1 MGLFDN
7 FVASMSG
14 TDASGLAS
22 VPSAERTPLDLNA
35 VGGAIDAF
43 GQATGGV
50 SHVMFGIQARQ
61 AAQFQA
67 SQLRQNAN
75 SAQAASE
82 RSAFD
87 IDRQTQYITSR
98 ALAVAA
104 ASGGGASDPSVVR
117 LIARDAGEGAYQKQ
131 LALYAGN
138 DRARLDLENADAKTY
153 EGKTTERNSL
163 EVGAAGYAGGA
174 TNLLKSRARGASLLQ
189 RFGGDGPQVGGFSN
203 AGGVGVGDSGWGSD
217 ITGGGS

>member
-22 VPSAERTPLDLNA
+22 VPSAERAPLDLNA
-35 VGGAIDAF
+35 IGGAVDAF
-43 GQATGGV
+43 GQATGGI

-67 SQLRQNAN
+67 AQLRQNAN
-75 SAQAASE
+75 SAEAASQ

-87 IDRQTQYITSR
+87 IDRQTQFITSR

-104 ASGGGASDPSVVR
+104 GSGGGASDPSVVR

-131 LALYAGN
+131 LALYGGT
-138 DRARLDLENADAKTY
+138 DRARLDLEQADAKTF
-153 EGKTTERNSL
+153 EGKTTMLNSA
-163 EVGAAGYAGGA
+163 EVGAAAYAGGA
-174 TNLLKSRARGASLLQ
+174 TNLLKSRAKGASLLQ
-189 RFGGDGPQVGGFSN
+189 RFGGDGPQIGGFNN
-203 AGGVGVGDSGWGSD
+203 AAGVGDAGWGSD